1 LETIT
6 KGYQTGDFMKPPND
20 LSDALVEEVMCDMA
34 ENFFGSRVEIDDM
47 LELFEEYVVELKKN
61 AEGVSLRAGLLNSLL
76 IDSKTI
82 AQFYSNLKVDPQ
94 NLTDKN
100 TYSEKVLPDKLPISI
115 TEKGEFTKLFLFAY
129 ESLQKACREYARD
142 NNFTCYNN
150 DSEDEEKQSVNY
162 ALLLNMSQVINEK
175 IKKVNE
181 RSTICTLQYTRQ
193 FKPETIEKEHIAGT
207 GLSDIGCDN
216 LERNMKFKPLDF
228 DSYNVEKYP
237 ELPKVDTVKSDITAF
252 AKKVFST
259 KTTAAKKI
267 LSDIR
272 DKIRVRK
279 K

>member
-1 LETIT
+1 
-6 KGYQTGDFMKPPND
+6 MKPPND
-20 LSDALVEEVMCDMA
+20 LSDMLVEEVMYDMA

-47 LELFEEYVVELKKN
+47 LELFDEYVEVLKKKS
-61 AEGVSLRAGLLNSLL
+61 EGVSLRAGLLNSLL

-94 NLTDKN
+94 NLLGKS
-100 TYSEKVLPDKLPISI
+100 TYSEKVLPDKVPISI

-129 ESLQKACREYARD
+129 ESLQKACREYARG
-142 NNFTCYNN
+142 N
-150 DSEDEEKQSVNY
+150 DFMSYDQEDEEKQSVNY
-162 ALLLNMSQVINEK
+162 ALLLNMSQMINEK

-181 RSTICTLQYTRQ
+181 RSTVCTLQYTRQ
-193 FKPETIEKEHIAGT
+193 FKPDAIEKENIAGT
-207 GLSDIGCDN
+207 GFSDIGCDG
-216 LERNMKFKPLDF
+216 LEKNMRFKPVKF
-228 DSYNVEKYP
+228 ESYKIEKYP
-237 ELPKVDTVKSDITAF
+237 ELPRVDTVKSEITVF

-272 DKIRVRK
+272 ARIRVRK